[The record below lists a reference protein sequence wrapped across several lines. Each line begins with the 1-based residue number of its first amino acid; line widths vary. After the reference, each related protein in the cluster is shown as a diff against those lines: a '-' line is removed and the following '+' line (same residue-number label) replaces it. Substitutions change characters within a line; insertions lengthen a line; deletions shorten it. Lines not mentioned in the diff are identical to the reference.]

1 VPRLAIIISAVGSIE
16 ALENTL
22 VSVLE
27 NRPGDS
33 EVVVVLN
40 KPYADPYDLKN
51 EVRFITAPRGS
62 GRLACAGLG
71 IAETSAPVV
80 HLLDAGC
87 LASDGWCDAALP
99 YFHNPRIGAVS
110 PAIYAADQREELIAA
125 GVEPTRGGAR
135 RVLRKIP
142 APAQPGSSL
151 VVHGPAGCAAFYRK
165 AAIEKVGGLP
175 TALGNNQFD
184 VELAT
189 LIRHV
194 GYSAVCEPKSRVVSP
209 RQAMSGGYGMREA
222 FYAERRFWRNV
233 PDAGWTTAIVA
244 HLALVAWEAVC
255 GIPRPRLVTQLV
267 GRLAACCQM
276 GSYARHRLWLQ
287 TLDRSI
293 PILPVR
299 PAGERLRMDRSHEA
313 HSKSENYEARV
324 KAG

>member
-1 VPRLAIIISAVGSIE
+1 MPRLAIIISAVGSIE

-27 NRPGDS
+27 NRPSDS

-40 KPYADPYDLKN
+40 QPYADPYELKH
-51 EVRFITAPRGS
+51 EVRLISAPRGA
-62 GRLACAGLG
+62 GRLACAQLG
-71 IAETSAPVV
+71 ISATNAPVV

-87 LASDGWCDAALP
+87 LASEGWCEAALS

-110 PAIYAADQREELIAA
+110 PAIFAWDKPDELIAA
-125 GVEPTRGGAR
+125 GVEATRGGAR
-135 RVLRKIP
+135 RVLRKVP
-142 APAQPGSSL
+142 TPAQSGAAL
-151 VVHGPAGCAAFYRK
+151 GVHGPAGCAAFYRK
-165 AAIEKVGGLP
+165 AVIEKVGGLP

-194 GYSAVCEPKSRVVSP
+194 GFTAVCEPKSRVVSP
-209 RQAMSGGYGMREA
+209 RQAVSGTHGMREA

-233 PDAGWTTAIVA
+233 PEIGWTTAIVA
-244 HLALVAWEAVC
+244 HLALIAWEAVC
-255 GIPRPRLVTQLV
+255 SIPRPRLVTQLV
-267 GRLAACCQM
+267 GRLAGCCQM

-287 TLDRSI
+287 TLDKTI
-293 PILPVR
+293 PMLPVR
-299 PAGERLRMDRSHEA
+299 PAGERLRMDRSHEPL
-313 HSKSENYEARV
+313 SKSENYEARV